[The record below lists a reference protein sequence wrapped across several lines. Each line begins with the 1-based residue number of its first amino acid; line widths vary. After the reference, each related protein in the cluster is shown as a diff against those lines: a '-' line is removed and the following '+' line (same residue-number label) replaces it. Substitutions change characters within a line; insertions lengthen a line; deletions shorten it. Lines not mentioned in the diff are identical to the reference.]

1 MQNSNIKLCEA
12 RLDTCTVAAGN
23 GLARLAN
30 DEELSYARG
39 YTARIGGW

>member
-1 MQNSNIKLCEA
+1 MQNSKL
-12 RLDTCTVAAGN
+12 RLGLTLVLFAAGN